1 MGKNIKIK
9 SNAFQQ
15 DIKLKNLEKFN
26 STPDSRMGSDGWSA
40 RHKTEKWKNSK
51 IIKSGRMV

>member
-1 MGKNIKIK
+1 MGKNIEIK
-9 SNAFQQ
+9 SNTSQQ
-15 DIKLKNLEKFN
+15 DIKLNNLEKFY

-40 RHKTEKWKNSK
+40 RHKTEKWKNPK